1 MADREIIFEAAD
13 NSGSVKIANEVIMTI
28 ASQAVCDIKGVTVA
42 STFAEGIVD
51 MIVKKNT
58 QRGVRI
64 LTNEETGITDIDVHI
79 NVTYGLKILEVSWAV
94 QQAVKKNVT
103 MMTDVKLGN
112 VNVFVDG
119 IIVEKEPKPEKK
131 KEEKKEK

>member
-1 MADREIIFEAAD
+1 MADREIIFETAD

-28 ASQAVCDIKGVTVA
+28 ASQAISEIKGVSVA

-58 QRGVRI
+58 QRGVRVS
-64 LTNEETGITDIDVHI
+64 TDEATGITDIEVHI
-79 NVTYGLKILEVSWAV
+79 NVAYGLKILEVSWAV
-94 QQAVKKNVT
+94 QQAIKKNVT
-103 MMTDVKLGN
+103 MMTDVNLGN

-119 IIVEKEPKPEKK
+119 ILVEKEPKPEKK
-131 KEEKKEK
+131 KEETK